1 LNHPGASVTVYGM
14 LCRLA
19 LALVWSLALSAWAVG
34 VLAVS
39 GGSATAGS
47 SITPSRMVLQVSDLP
62 SGFVVVR
69 KETGPKTNGE
79 LIREHGRA
87 FAKKLRRWGRI
98 TGFNAL
104 YRQRDPSRGKLP
116 GVFDFGAS
124 VALWR
129 TAQGAHAALADPSL
143 GCRHTGF
150 TIIGLAGHRPVGPD
164 TLVCTTSNRIKGA
177 RLRTFVIQWRN
188 HRATGVVFVVA
199 VEGAVTAQAALTG
212 GYRQNRRMAA
222 QLRRGNG

>member
-1 LNHPGASVTVYGM
+1 MRFLPLSVAAT
-14 LCRLA
+14 L
-19 LALVWSLALSAWAVG
+19 
-34 VLAVS
+34 VLAAS
-39 GGSATAGS
+39 GGFSTAAS
-47 SITPSRMVLQVSDLP
+47 SITASRMVIRASDLP
-62 SGFVVVR
+62 AGFVVVK

-98 TGFNAL
+98 TGFSAV
-104 YRQRDPSRGKLP
+104 YRQRDPGRGKLP
-116 GVFDFGAS
+116 GVFDFGGS

-129 TAQGAHAALADPSL
+129 TAQGAHAALAEPGL

-150 TIIGLAGHRPVGPD
+150 TIIGLDGHRPVGPD

-188 HRATGVVFVVA
+188 RRATGVVFVVA
-199 VEGAVTAQAALTG
+199 VDGAVTAQAALTG